1 MPLMAASQRI
11 DQYMRVFLSNPALVI
26 GGFDASGGAVSSEIV
41 ESVFQMARSSL
52 ASLVLAS
59 LYRQCVAPYGDDS
72 DGPSLNVSSDRSLPH
87 FMMTFGVIWQSGC
100 VKILAFVPF
109 WDKASGQ
116 YHVVSLQVDT
126 FTFGEYPPVEEQ
138 TEELMTGLNSPY
150 LERVRLFLALKAI
163 SKHAFRLCD
172 IFDAPMYWP
181 PLDVLDI
188 EQSGGVINLPEDV
201 RTEE

>member
-1 MPLMAASQRI
+1 
-11 DQYMRVFLSNPALVI
+11 
-26 GGFDASGGAVSSEIV
+26 
-41 ESVFQMARSSL
+41 
-52 ASLVLAS
+52 
-59 LYRQCVAPYGDDS
+59 
-72 DGPSLNVSSDRSLPH
+72 
-87 FMMTFGVIWQSGC
+87 MMTFGVIWQSGC

-188 EQSGGVINLPEDV
+188 EQRWGLINLPEDG
-201 RTEE
+201 RTEALDDISHINIEEAEAYAQEEEIEAQEREEERLA